1 MAYRYFTTG
10 KRKFIVA
17 DTPGR
22 EQDTRNMISGASTAN
37 AAVLLVDARHGLLT
51 QTRWHAP
58 AICSGRQMIRRRSKT
73 AQNKNSARV
82 LPEPLLPVQ
91 GPTPPVGLGVARRPV
106 AN

>member
-22 EQDTRNMISGASTAN
+22 EQDTRNMISGASTAD

-51 QTRWHAP
+51 QTRWHA
-58 AICSGRQMIRRRSKT
+58 
-73 AQNKNSARV
+73 
-82 LPEPLLPVQ
+82 
-91 GPTPPVGLGVARRPV
+91 
-106 AN
+106 